1 MVSGVKLCRSAVAVC
16 VPIVESVC
24 NRLAV
29 GGELLAGEVAED
41 VEALE
46 GDEQGLG
53 EFEEDVFDLRV
64 VQGGGNA

>member
-1 MVSGVKLCRSAVAVC
+1 MSSIHFLGFEGTVGS
-16 VPIVESVC
+16 SVLETVGDG
-24 NRLAV
+24 LAV
-29 GGELLAGEVAED
+29 GGEFLAGGVVED

-53 EFEEDVFDLRV
+53 ECEEDVFDFCV

>member
-1 MVSGVKLCRSAVAVC
+1 
-16 VPIVESVC
+16 VESVC